1 MSVSEI
7 LGRKA
12 AVIAATVSPRRAVRE
27 AAASLSLANVAA
39 ARVELA
45 AEALHAATRLLYER
59 DARNRFVN
67 QDIGGRI
74 VVPMPWGRVGA
85 AKWGL
90 TRTEGEILRRLL
102 VAYETHHRG
111 GKRLLAPPLY
121 GYDADGRQWLVNIG
135 DYADE
140 AAALRWLEVN
150 PLTVTAW
157 MDQHR
162 RFRQTVRRGRQ
173 TAANATA
180 HG

>member
-12 AVIAATVSPRRAVRE
+12 AVIAATVNPRKAVRE
-27 AAASLSLANVAA
+27 AAESLSLSNVAA

-45 AEALHAATRLLYER
+45 TEALHAATRLLYER
-59 DARNRFVN
+59 DARGRFVN

-85 AKWGL
+85 SKWGL

-111 GKRLLAPPLY
+111 GRRLLAPPLY
-121 GYDADGRQWLVNIG
+121 IYDADGRQWLVNVG
-135 DYADE
+135 DYPDE
-140 AAALRWLEVN
+140 ASALRWADVN

-162 RFRQTVRRGRQ
+162 RFKHELRRRKATSP
-173 TAANATA
+173 TAL
-180 HG
+180 G